1 MRRLLGGFGG
11 VQKTEATIC
20 SFTDPSKTTA
30 AELITARLTAALATD
45 RDPTACNRPASRYPD
60 TTRFDGNTQASEPTT
75 GEGPDADAGDPNEQ
89 HRATAPQQQLAN
101 TCRRHPQRRG
111 AGRGS
116 VAARARFG
124 QRLARV
130 PVLAKDGETS
140 RLGPAQVADAER
152 RLEERPPQS
161 LAAKRGVRRPASRRR
176 GRPLRP
182 RGVERRSKATQFK
195 PPRPP
200 ILRRRGL
207 VGASGGPSC
216 SYKYIMLSILRLGVM
231 ERASEDHA
239 ETAALSAGFA
249 RAARARG

>member
-1 MRRLLGGFGG
+1 MGSGMRRLLGGFGG

-89 HRATAPQQQLAN
+89 HRATAPKQQLAD
-101 TCRRHPQRRG
+101 TGRRHPQHRG
-111 AGRGS
+111 AGRGR

-140 RLGPAQVADAER
+140 RIGPADADVDAER
-152 RLEERPPQS
+152 RREERPAKS

-182 RGVERRSKATQFK
+182 RGVEGGGRRGTRQATQFK
-195 PPRPP
+195 PPPP

-216 SYKYIMLSILRLGVM
+216 SYKYIMLSI
-231 ERASEDHA
+231 
-239 ETAALSAGFA
+239 
-249 RAARARG
+249 